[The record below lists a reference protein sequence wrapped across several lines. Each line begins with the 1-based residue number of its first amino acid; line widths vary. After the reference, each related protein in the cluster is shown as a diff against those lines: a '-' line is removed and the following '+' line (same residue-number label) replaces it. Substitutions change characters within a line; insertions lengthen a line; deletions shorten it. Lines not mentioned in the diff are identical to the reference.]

1 MMMMSNIQRLRQ
13 GQIQN
18 GQLVNADDLN
28 AEIDQ
33 LLNQSNTHDD
43 LLLQNGT
50 LTGNKVFANSV
61 TVNQNLTVQQTAQ
74 FNQTVKANIL
84 TETTTNSGVTVEG
97 VRLRDGMIQPI
108 APNPLA
114 QAPVDG
120 EFWYQPSTQGFYY
133 AQQGMK
139 MIRNYKPNHVAGKP
153 PKWVDNNRIQLP
165 SGLEAMATDS
175 NGNQAL
181 IRIPNTGIELNLNTA
196 GLLGLDNGTRAND
209 TFYYVWLLADATM
222 NVSAVFSTSP
232 TALSTNIASTWVYR
246 RRLPMVCKTYPTS
259 ITLGVGTT
267 AYPKAGALVKFV
279 ILYWWATVH
288 QQYIVT
294 TSSNVLYPDPTAGWT
309 IGETNV
315 VFDGAGSFDVA
326 NPYGMAINTNK
337 WLPPLD
343 VLALQFAW
351 SIRSAA
357 GEFRLSDSSGNR
369 YCSMGSIGM
378 GLTPMIPIDTNRII
392 TYYKMGGAGSLLNL
406 DVVGFVLAT

>member
-33 LLNQSNTHDD
+33 LLNELNTHDD

-74 FNQTVKANIL
+74 FNQTVKTNTI
-84 TETTTNSGVTVEG
+84 TETTANSGVTVEG
-97 VRLRDGMIQPI
+97 VRMRDGLIQPI
-108 APNPLA
+108 APTTLA

-120 EFWYQPSTQGFYY
+120 ELWYQPSTQGFYY
-133 AQQGMK
+133 AQQGTK
-139 MIRNYKPNHVAGKP
+139 IIRSYTANHVAGKP
-153 PKWVDNNRIQLP
+153 PRWLDNNRVQLP

-175 NGNQAL
+175 SGNQAL
-181 IRIPNTGIELNLNTA
+181 IRVPSTGIELNLNTS

-209 TFYYVWLLADATM
+209 TFYYVWLLADANM

-232 TALSTNIASTWVYR
+232 TALSTSIPSTWVYR
-246 RRLPMVCKTYPTS
+246 RRLPMVCKTYPTN
-259 ITLGVGTT
+259 ITLGATTT
-267 AYPKAGALVKFV
+267 AYPKAGAIVKFI
-279 ILYWWATVH
+279 ILYWGATVH

-294 TSSNVLYPDPTAGWT
+294 SSSNVLYTDPTSAWT

-315 VFDGAGSFDVA
+315 LFDGTGPFDVS
-326 NPYGMAINTNK
+326 NPFGTAVNTTK
-337 WLPPLD
+337 WLPPID

-351 SIRSAA
+351 SIRSNA

-369 YCSMGSIGM
+369 YCGIGSSGM
-378 GLTPMIPIDTNRII
+378 GLTPMLPLDSNRIV
-392 TYYKMGGAGSLLNL
+392 TYYKMGGTGSVLNL
-406 DVVGFVLAT
+406 DVVGFILAT